1 MNKPNLKKA
10 LDESLKHWERMI
22 RWADKQPL
30 DTPVSQVE
38 MKEDIGETWIGEDCS
53 LCKIFED
60 SSNDMF
66 CQSNRLGLICPLYT
80 KFGVCGVS
88 GGVST
93 NLWHTVSTSKTWGD
107 WVVNAKKFYSQLESL
122 K

>member
-10 LDESLKHWERMI
+10 LDESLKHWERML

-30 DTPVSQVE
+30 DTPVSCVE
-38 MKEDIGETWIGEDCS
+38 MKEDIGEIWTGDDCP
-53 LCKIFED
+53 LCKIFDE
-60 SSNDMF
+60 SENDIL
-66 CQSNRLGLICPLYT
+66 CELRQLRLICPLYA

-88 GGVST
+88 GDVNP
-93 NLWHTVSTSKTWGD
+93 NLWHTVSTSATWGD